1 MEGPCAL
8 SRGSPLFA
16 APCVKV
22 NVDVNY
28 GDARRKP
35 SSHADWRRCRPDRDH
50 ARAIRYYEQIGLLP
64 GSAGRRKGGH
74 RHYGEDDV
82 ERLVLITRMRDL
94 LGLSLD
100 DLDELVAKARRLA
113 GTRPGCGR
121 TRRRWSTGSRSS
133 TGRRHGSISSSP
145 SCHARR
151 DALTALEQ
159 DLVTLRRAEVL
170 SGSDVGPAAAAG
182 LPASASRPAFSVAA
196 RECRITLHEVSVEGF
211 RRRAPWDSKNTPE
224 MGDGRFIDADVN
236 IQSIG
241 LNKAIRSMSAAR
253 RAGLG
258 WASRMGR
265 G

>member
-64 GSAGRRKGGH
+64 GSAGRRRGGH

-100 DLDELVAKARRLA
+100 DLDELIAKRGAWQVPDQVWEDSEAMVDRLA
-113 GTRPGCGR
+113 IVDGAMA
-121 TRRRWSTGSRSS
+121 WVNLQL
-133 TGRRHGSISSSP
+133 HLV
-145 SCHARR
+145 HARR
-151 DALTALEQ
+151 ESLTVLEQ
-159 DLVTLRRAEVL
+159 DLL
-170 SGSDVGPAAAAG
+170 
-182 LPASASRPAFSVAA
+182 
-196 RECRITLHEVSVEGF
+196 
-211 RRRAPWDSKNTPE
+211 
-224 MGDGRFIDADVN
+224 
-236 IQSIG
+236 
-241 LNKAIRSMSAAR
+241 AIRGAIDS
-253 RAGLG
+253 
-258 WASRMGR
+258 
-265 G
+265 